1 MSFILCL
8 KWHNRVR
15 CCRRHGFVT
24 DRSDPENCRQR
35 LVDAG
40 IIPVLV
46 ELLGSL
52 DTDVQYYSISTL
64 SHIAQDGKNI
74 LPSIL

>member
-1 MSFILCL
+1 MLCL
-8 KWHNRVR
+8 KWHYRVR
-15 CCRRHGFVT
+15 CCIRDGFVT
-24 DRSDPENCRQR
+24 DRPDPEDCRQR

-52 DTDVQYYSISTL
+52 DTDVQYYSIGTMNYIS
-64 SHIAQDGKNI
+64 QDGKSMLPFI
-74 LPSIL
+74 L